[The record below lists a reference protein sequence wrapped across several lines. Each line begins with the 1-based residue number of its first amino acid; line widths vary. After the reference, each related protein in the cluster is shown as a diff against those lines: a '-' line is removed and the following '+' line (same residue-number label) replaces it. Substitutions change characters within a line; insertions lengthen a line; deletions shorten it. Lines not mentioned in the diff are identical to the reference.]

1 MAPTSMQNGFSL
13 REPPETSKLTGPAC
27 PKTKWTP
34 PPPLLV
40 SCSPRPL
47 LLGAPSVPSCSH
59 LPAHGASGWRTR
71 AEGAQRT
78 QVPGMEGGAPGESDL
93 GRSSSTDGRLPT
105 SATDFPFKYLSIRE
119 LEVSVGVFGFFCEAG
134 EGHEEGEQC
143 K

>member
-1 MAPTSMQNGFSL
+1 
-13 REPPETSKLTGPAC
+13 
-27 PKTKWTP
+27 
-34 PPPLLV
+34 
-40 SCSPRPL
+40 
-47 LLGAPSVPSCSH
+47 
-59 LPAHGASGWRTR
+59 
-71 AEGAQRT
+71 
-78 QVPGMEGGAPGESDL
+78 MEGGAPGESDL